1 MRSKRQGLI
10 IWFKHRKNIRQI
22 RRYGHL
28 IYASKRLKYAMI
40 YVDQEEIEEI
50 EAKLKRHKF
59 VRKTDK
65 SYLPF
70 MKTQFN
76 QPKLEEEKEE
86 MYKIGI

>member
-1 MRSKRQGLI
+1 MNMRSKRQGLI

-65 SYLPF
+65 SYSHL
-70 MKTQFN
+70 
-76 QPKLEEEKEE
+76 
-86 MYKIGI
+86 